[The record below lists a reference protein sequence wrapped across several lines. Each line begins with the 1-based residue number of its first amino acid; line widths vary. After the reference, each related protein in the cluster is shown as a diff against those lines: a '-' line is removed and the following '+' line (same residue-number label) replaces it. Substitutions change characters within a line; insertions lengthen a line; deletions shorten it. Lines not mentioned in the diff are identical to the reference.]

1 MVERLCASLVV
12 GLIHDQ
18 GDQTEFVTKSP
29 KMWPYPFIHIFFVGK
44 GSPSILST
52 FVILKNV
59 EVNICPPN
67 LVTLLMTNLLE

>member
-1 MVERLCASLVV
+1 
-12 GLIHDQ
+12 
-18 GDQTEFVTKSP
+18 
-29 KMWPYPFIHIFFVGK
+29 MWPYPFIHIFFVGK